1 MIDVNDREGLSKLL
15 MGFKWDKPRLMVA
28 DTIGQT
34 PGQKYL
40 HYTAL
45 VLLAQQ
51 EPQEAQSSPAGLVET
66 STWEN
71 LG

>member
-1 MIDVNDREGLSKLL
+1 
-15 MGFKWDKPRLMVA
+15 MVA